1 MYSRKVKIRFYAAA
15 FVCFA
20 VIVSGVLL
28 YPIITSAPGISVEHM
43 RYDKQANAFVDV
55 GVKIKCKNG
64 KDVHLVA
71 DTVKETGN
79 NTVLL
84 SHVSSTMALTQD
96 DEALVVA
103 DYVDSEYKNNT
114 KCKLRGNVKFTTKS
128 GVRLD
133 TQFALVDFKNNI
145 INGDQR
151 VTIVQ
156 DKTELS
162 GDSFHFDVNK
172 YKLILTGNARGIT
185 QSSDINAEKITI
197 VFARNGEKVAVKEVN
212 AEGNA
217 VLLHKN
223 KGKEY
228 KIFSINLS
236 AFVSPLGE
244 VMEVYTPSR
253 VKIKTDTGVIRANSG
268 IFKDGIVSV
277 CGNVSVLNEYGNIF
291 GEKAALNLNTGEM
304 TVEKSSGVIRDGKK

>member
-15 FVCFA
+15 FVSLA
-20 VIVSGVLL
+20 VVVSGVLL

-133 TQFALVDFKNNI
+133 TQFAFVDFKNNV

-151 VTIVQ
+151 VTVVQ

-162 GDSFHFDVNK
+162 GDAFHFDVNK
-172 YKLILTGNARGIT
+172 YKLTLTGNARGIT
-185 QSSDINAEKITI
+185 KSSDINAAKIAIAFT
-197 VFARNGEKVAVKEVN
+197 RDGDKVVVKEVT
-212 AEGNA
+212 ADGNA
-217 VLLHKN
+217 VLVHKN

-228 KIFSINLS
+228 KIFSANLN
-236 AFVSPLGE
+236 AVVSPSGE
-244 VMEVYTPSR
+244 VMEVRTPSC

-277 CGNVSVLNEYGNIF
+277 CGNVSILNEYGNVF
-291 GEKAALNLNTGEM
+291 GEKATLNLNTGKM
-304 TVEKSSGVIRDGKK
+304 AVDRSSGIVRDGKK